1 MNEFVSI
8 FELMESRKDKIN
20 SKDITERFLFSLFDS
35 SVMLKIA
42 ERVCTLRS
50 LIDRRCGIVRGV
62 RKISKSNSRG
72 VWNSREGWKKVEIL
86 IAKRT
91 VGF

>member
-50 LIDRRCGIVRGV
+50 LIDRGCGILGRGLE
-62 RKISKSNSRG
+62 KISKTNRG
-72 VWNSREGWKKVEIL
+72 VGIVERVRI
-86 IAKRT
+86 K
-91 VGF
+91 